1 MKNCKLDNFPRPDN
15 ILESVF
21 ICMAPSKKI
30 DPFFRA
36 ARASEMTGM
45 ANIENDSDR
54 NGSKCSLGCQ

>member
-1 MKNCKLDNFPRPDN
+1 M
-15 ILESVF
+15 LESVF

-30 DPFFRA
+30 DTLFRA

-45 ANIENDSDR
+45 AKIENDSDR